1 MKLSNGALVAVVDG
15 EKLALF
21 KNKNAS
27 DIKLTPLETPAI
39 ADRVSGSAG
48 RRSNEANPDNDT
60 QAEDGFAMGVAEVPA
75 NEVGLAILGPL
86 RDLDEVAYLRFASV
100 YRNFDSL
107 ADFED
112 AIADLRGHDDVPGR
126 PAVQPRLLR
135 R

>member
-21 KNKNAS
+21 KNTNAS

-60 QAEDGFAMGVAEVPA
+60 QAEDGFAMGVAEALNKWVVTNRIDELLVIAAPKTLG
-75 NEVGLAILGPL
+75 ELRKHWHKDLQAILAGEIAK
-86 RDLDEVAYLRFASV
+86 DLTGHALQDVEK
-100 YRNFDSL
+100 
-107 ADFED
+107 
-112 AIADLRGHDDVPGR
+112 AIA
-126 PAVQPRLLR
+126 AA
-135 R
+135 